1 MSIINYNIFINFIKD
16 LFFEAPKELIK
27 DKNKS
32 KDKQEYKKQFDN
44 LYDSYCKRF
53 IIDKQPD
60 VLNAVER
67 IIVLGDIHGD
77 FELLKSS
84 LKLASVIDD
93 NDNWIGDKTVI
104 VQVGDQIDRCR
115 DKDMRCNT
123 LIDINDKNDDWNILK
138 YMTMLHNKAIKHGGA
153 VYSLLGNHELMN
165 ADGVFTYVSKKGLD
179 DFSLDKEYLGIDD
192 ETIIPNNSNSDL
204 REWAFSRGKPI
215 SKFLACTRKMCII
228 IGSNIF
234 VHAGILK
241 YYSEKY
247 NITDINKIIS
257 SYLFDASANINDDL
271 LNTKS
276 PLWTRDF
283 VKPNKECNE
292 LITPLDKFISKSTNE
307 RITQVGSIIIGHTPD
322 FSGIK
327 SKCNEKIWITD
338 YGASVAF
345 DKFRLKNSK
354 KIQVLE
360 IKNDNEIKILSQ

>member
-16 LFFEAPKELIK
+16 LFFEGSKQPI
-27 DKNKS
+27 KS
-32 KDKQEYKKQFDN
+32 KDKLKSKEEYKKQFDN

-60 VLNAVER
+60 VLNPVER
-67 IIVLGDIHGD
+67 IIVIGDIHGD

-84 LKLASVIDD
+84 LKLASIIDD

-115 DKDMRCNT
+115 DKDMNCNT

-138 YMTMLHNKAIKHGGA
+138 YMTMLHNKAIIHGGA

-179 DFSLDKEYLGIDD
+179 DFSLDKEYLGVGD
-192 ETIIPNNSNSDL
+192 ETNIPNSNL
-204 REWAFSRGKPI
+204 RKWAFSRGKPI

-247 NITDINKIIS
+247 NVTDINKIIS
-257 SYLFDASANINDDL
+257 SYLFDASANIKNDL
-271 LNTKS
+271 LNPYES

-283 VKPNKECNE
+283 VKNENCNE

-322 FSGIK
+322 LSGIK
-327 SKCNEKIWITD
+327 SKCDGKIWITD

-345 DKFRLKNSK
+345 DKFRLKKSK

-360 IKNDNEIKILSQ
+360 IKNDNEIKILL